1 MPIPAPGEAVD
12 RLRQVYGQDRQRLP
26 RHRRIPLSRG
36 SDSLRTA
43 PSRYA
48 RVVQRFILRV
58 GIPDEFPAAAW
69 RTMREVYPQV
79 DERVVRAKLTPG
91 GPTETAKRILLGW
104 L

>member
-1 MPIPAPGEAVD
+1 
-12 RLRQVYGQDRQRLP
+12 
-26 RHRRIPLSRG
+26 
-36 SDSLRTA
+36 
-43 PSRYA
+43 
-48 RVVQRFILRV
+48 VQRFILRV
-58 GIPDEFPAAAW
+58 GIHDEFPAAAW